1 MENFDSNSS
10 SDYRKNKRNVIIG
23 AVIFNILINVVSLR
37 FEGNSSVEQIL
48 TFISVIGT
56 GFCIL
61 LWCNL
66 DSGERDEKLGTNFR
80 FLLVLFGVFA
90 LIVYLFKSRGF
101 KRGLI
106 AVGYLLLVFAGYIL
120 ASAVVLTVI
129 GLIFKAQIPK

>member
-1 MENFDSNSS
+1 MESLDSNSS
-10 SDYRKNKRNVIIG
+10 SGYQKNKRNVIIG

-37 FEGNSSVEQIL
+37 FEGNFSVEQTL

-66 DSGERDEKLGTNFR
+66 DSDERNEKLRAGFR

-106 AVGYLLLVFAGYIL
+106 AVGYLLLVFAGYVL
-120 ASAVVLTVI
+120 ASAFVLTII
-129 GLIFKAQIPK
+129 GLVFEVQIPK